1 MSNLDILL
9 QITKAQKDL
18 RWLKKAF
25 WNVRRHLT
33 NNPDDLEFAEHQLIE
48 IKTMHDETERK
59 IKELNNAITLNSP
72 VFKPSKPAEHR
83 HPIHSRYVDPC
94 TPLDLSYDCSSGSIT
109 IDLDGQTI
117 TVCAGVMSDPT
128 MYANSALYRG

>member
-1 MSNLDILL
+1 MNNLDNLL
-9 QITKAQKDL
+9 QLTKAQKDL

-33 NNPDDLEFAEHQLIE
+33 NNPDDLQNAERQLIE

-72 VFKPSKPAEHR
+72 IFKPSKPAEHR
-83 HPIHSRYVDPC
+83 QRFSGPYVDLC
-94 TPLDLSYDCSSGSIT
+94 TPLDLSYDCSTGSIT
-109 IDLDGQTI
+109 INLDGQTV
-117 TVCAGVMSDPT
+117 TVVAGNNNV
-128 MYANSALYRG
+128 

>member
-1 MSNLDILL
+1 MSNLNILL

-25 WNVRRHLT
+25 WNVRQHLT
-33 NNPDDLEFAEHQLIE
+33 DNPDDLENAEHQLIE

-83 HPIHSRYVDPC
+83 QRFIGPYIDPC
-94 TPLDLSYDCSSGSIT
+94 TPLDLSYDCSTGSIT
-109 IDLDGQTI
+109 INLDGQTV
-117 TVCAGVMSDPT
+117 TVVAGNNNV
-128 MYANSALYRG
+128 